1 VLDRERQI
9 LRLADVA
16 LDVESEAAF
25 GLLGAA
31 AKAAMPYLQAAIADN
46 AVIDL
51 KPFAATAQQS
61 IGAAL
66 TEFRQPEPGVRVD
79 AAVTGLRLVDI
90 EYDSNFLR
98 IVAEAEGTAQATV
111 TSLPKQ

>member
-1 VLDRERQI
+1 MQ
-9 LRLADVA
+9 
-16 LDVESEAAF
+16 SEAAF

-51 KPFAATAQQS
+51 KPFAASAQKS

-66 TEFRQPEPGVRVD
+66 GEFRQAEPGVRVD

-90 EYDSNFLR
+90 EYDAKILR
-98 IVAEAEGTAQATV
+98 IVAEAQGTAQATV
-111 TSLPKQ
+111 TALPK